1 MTHFIVQL
9 SKYLMIVLAILYVL
23 TSFCYIRAKT
33 DRQRG
38 QIALWQIC
46 LIVMFDTLAHLVLF
60 EQTGQITVWVSYGAQ
75 MLFLAI
81 YQTVFR
87 VFYRDASRILLN
99 HLCML
104 MFIGLVMQTRLN
116 PSKAWTQFLIAGL
129 SAAVTMVVPLIT
141 RYWRRIY
148 RLRWLFGLFGIV
160 ALGVTFLTA
169 QTEYGAKLSVTIGN
183 LSMQL
188 SEIVKV
194 SFVFFV
200 AASFQKST
208 QFRQVVV
215 TTIVAAMHVL
225 VLVACRDLGGAL
237 ILFLSYVFMLYVATR
252 NGWYFLAGIGGGAG
266 ACMLAYRLFSHVQV
280 RVQTWLDPWS
290 DVTNSGWQIAQSLF
304 AIGAGGWFG
313 VGLCEGM
320 PGTIPVVIKDF
331 IFAAI
336 CEEMGGIFA
345 VCLLLIYVSC
355 LLHFMWT
362 AMSMTENFH
371 KIVSFGL
378 SCVMAV
384 QILLN
389 IGGVTKFIPMT
400 GVTLPLISYG
410 GSSVLSTFLLF
421 HVIQGFILMY
431 KNEET
436 KSEKETKSHDIDKK
450 ADGAGKNGAARPTK
464 KQLATRDIEA
474 KKVCKKKQQ
483 SVQNK

>member
-1 MTHFIVQL
+1 MITLIV
-9 SKYLMIVLAILYVL
+9 LYVL
-23 TSFCYIRAKT
+23 SCFWYLVQKKDSR
-33 DRQRG
+33 RRR
-38 QIALWQIC
+38 IALWQIC
-46 LIVMFDTLAHLVLF
+46 LIVMFDTLAHLVMF
-60 EQTGQITVWVSYGAQ
+60 EQTGNFTIWIAYGGQ
-75 MLFLAI
+75 MMFLTI
-81 YQTVFR
+81 YQLVFR
-87 VFYRDASRILLN
+87 VFYRDASRLLMN

-104 MFIGLVMQTRLN
+104 LMIGLVIQTRLD

-129 SAAVTMVVPLIT
+129 SAAVTSVVPLIT
-141 RYWRRIY
+141 RYWKKIY
-148 RLRWLFGLFGIV
+148 HLRWLFGLFGVV

-169 QTEYGAKLSVTIGN
+169 KTEFGAKLSVTIGN

-208 QFRQVVV
+208 KFRQIVI
-215 TTIVAAMHVL
+215 TTIVAALHVL

-237 ILFLSYVFMLYVATR
+237 ILFLSYVFMLYVATC

-266 ACMLAYRLFSHVQV
+266 ACILSYKLFSHVQI

-290 DVTNSGWQIAQSLF
+290 DVTNKGWQMAQSLF
-304 AIGAGGWFG
+304 AIGAGGWLG
-313 VGLCEGM
+313 VGLYEGM

-331 IFAAI
+331 IFAAL

-345 VCLLLIYVSC
+345 VCLIFIYISC
-355 LLHFMWT
+355 LIHFMGT
-362 AMSMTENFH
+362 AMLLQENFH

-378 SCVMAV
+378 SSVFAV

-389 IGGVTKFIPMT
+389 IGGVTKCIPLT

-421 HVIQGFILMY
+421 HVIQGFILML
-431 KNEET
+431 KNEER
-436 KSEKETKSHDIDKK
+436 KSEKQEKTEVTDKRVRNSKKRGKKS
-450 ADGAGKNGAARPTK
+450 A
-464 KQLATRDIEA
+464 L
-474 KKVCKKKQQ
+474 

>member
-1 MTHFIVQL
+1 MIGLIV
-9 SKYLMIVLAILYVL
+9 LYVL
-23 TSFCYIRAKT
+23 SSVWYLVQKKDSR
-33 DRQRG
+33 RR

-46 LIVMFDTLAHLVLF
+46 LIVMFNTLAHLVSF
-60 EQTGQITVWVSYGAQ
+60 EQTGDMTIWIAYGSQ
-75 MLFLAI
+75 MLFLAV
-81 YQTVFR
+81 YQMVFR
-87 VFYRDASRILLN
+87 VFYRDASRLLMN

-104 MFIGLVMQTRLN
+104 LFIGLVMQTRLN

-129 SAAVTMVVPLIT
+129 SAAVTSVVPLIT
-141 RYWRRIY
+141 RYWKKIY
-148 RLRWLFGLFGIV
+148 HLRWIFGLFGIV

-208 QFRQVVV
+208 QFRQVVI
-215 TTIVAAMHVL
+215 TTIVAALHVL

-252 NGWYFLAGIGGGAG
+252 NGWYFLAGMGGGTG
-266 ACMLAYRLFSHVQV
+266 ACLLAYKLFSHVQV

-290 DVTNSGWQIAQSLF
+290 DVTDKGWQMAQSLF

-313 VGLCEGM
+313 VGLYEGM
-320 PGTIPVVIKDF
+320 PGSIPVVIKDF
-331 IFAAI
+331 IYAAI

-345 VCLLLIYVSC
+345 ICLVLIYISC
-355 LLHFMWT
+355 LMHFMGT
-362 AMSMTENFH
+362 AMLLKENFH

-378 SCVMAV
+378 SSVFAV

-389 IGGVTKFIPMT
+389 IGGVTKCIPLT

-421 HVIQGFILMY
+421 HVVQGFILML
-431 KNEET
+431 KNEE
-436 KSEKETKSHDIDKK
+436 KQSEKQEKAEVPVAKLRKTSTKQEDKVK
-450 ADGAGKNGAARPTK
+450 RDNGGSRKKGKKDGK
-464 KQLATRDIEA
+464 KSPQT
-474 KKVCKKKQQ
+474 
-483 SVQNK
+483 VQNK